1 MLGGVSS
8 TAETIERAIV
18 FEEVSGVRKVCALQC
33 LSSWPVLFANSLVD
47 VDVGV
52 RVKGLLVFIVL
63 RFREDQFD
71 DALDDQFEAV
81 VEQAG
86 GTSVALSDLS
96 IHERA
101 IFLARLRMCVHRRM
115 GVKPESAHEVLSKI
129 LSIIERVTAG
139 VEPERRQTVRYP
151 VKAEATLTIGDRKQ
165 ETWVDNV
172 SVGGAFVRTDDRPPM
187 QSAMNLEVRLPK
199 GVVKA
204 SATVVNVLE
213 HGVGVKF
220 APDTSLVSSLSA
232 QLENLPL
239 TPPPPVVPV
248 PMREL
253 LTPPP
258 AAQPKP
264 EPPAQAKP
272 VPAPAP
278 PLPDDDVRGERL
290 GNYEL
295 LSLLGQGGMG
305 EVHFSR
311 VLSGPRKGEFV
322 ALKRL
327 HPRRVK
333 DGEALRLFVTEGKTL
348 ALLNHPN
355 IVKTFEAGVFDGH
368 HCLVMEAIDG
378 RDLSQILRRARA
390 QKRQVPI
397 ELATRLV
404 KLLLEALDAV
414 HTVKSEAG
422 EPLQL
427 VHGDVAPHN
436 LFVSITGEVK
446 LGDFGVV
453 RHAGTRVAD
462 PLAWAR
468 PSYLSP
474 EALDGEVE
482 VGADLWAA
490 TVTLYELLVGE
501 LPFRGETIEQLDRAI
516 RQAKL
521 PPLRKARPDASDRLQ
536 DVVARAFS
544 RDPEK
549 RFQSAREFADELAP
563 FFHRE
568 RAAKE
573 WPEFVRSSLHTRRGK
588 PERSS

>member
-1 MLGGVSS
+1 MLRCVSS
-8 TAETIERAIV
+8 PDETIERAIV
-18 FEEVSGVRKVCALQC
+18 FEEVSGVRKVCALRC
-33 LSSWPVLFANSLVD
+33 VGSWPVLFADSLVD

-52 RVKGLLVFIVL
+52 RVKGLLVFLVL
-63 RFREDQFD
+63 RFREDRFD
-71 DALDDQFEAV
+71 EALDEEFDAV

-86 GTSVALSDLS
+86 GTSVTLSDLS

-101 IFLARLRMCVHRRM
+101 NFLARLRMCVHRRM
-115 GVKPESAHEVLSKI
+115 GVKPETAHEVLSQM
-129 LSIIERVTAG
+129 LSLIERVTAG
-139 VEPERRQTVRYP
+139 GEPERRQTVRYP
-151 VKAEATLTIGDRKQ
+151 VKADATVTIGEKKQ
-165 ETWVDNV
+165 ETQVDNV
-172 SVGGAFVRTDDRPPM
+172 SAGGAFVRTDDKPPM
-187 QSAMNLEVRLPK
+187 QTAVNLEVRLPT
-199 GVVKA
+199 GVVKTD
-204 SATVVNVLE
+204 ATVVNVSE

-220 APDTSLVSSLSA
+220 ATDTSLASTLSA

-239 TPPPPVVPV
+239 TAPPPVVPV
-248 PMREL
+248 PMPEL
-253 LTPPP
+253 LAPPP
-258 AAQPKP
+258 ATEPKP
-264 EPPAQAKP
+264 EPPAPPKP
-272 VPAPAP
+272 DPASAP
-278 PLPDDDVRGERL
+278 PPSPALPDDVLGERL

-295 LSLLGQGGMG
+295 LSLLGKGGMG

-311 VLSGPRKGEFV
+311 VISGPRKGDFV

-327 HPRRVK
+327 HARRVK

-378 RDLSQILRRARA
+378 RDLSQILKRARA

-397 ELATRLV
+397 ELATWLV
-404 KLLLEALDAV
+404 KMLLEALDAV
-414 HTVKSEAG
+414 HTVKSETG
-422 EPLQL
+422 VPLHL

-482 VGADLWAA
+482 VGVDLWAA

-516 RQAKL
+516 RQAKVT
-521 PPLRKARPDASDRLQ
+521 PLRKERPDASDRLQ
-536 DVVARAFS
+536 DLITRAFS
-544 RDPEK
+544 RAPEK

-563 FFHRE
+563 FFHPE
-568 RAAKE
+568 RSAKE
-573 WPEFVRSSLHTRRGK
+573 LPEFVRRLFASHK
-588 PERSS
+588 KAKA